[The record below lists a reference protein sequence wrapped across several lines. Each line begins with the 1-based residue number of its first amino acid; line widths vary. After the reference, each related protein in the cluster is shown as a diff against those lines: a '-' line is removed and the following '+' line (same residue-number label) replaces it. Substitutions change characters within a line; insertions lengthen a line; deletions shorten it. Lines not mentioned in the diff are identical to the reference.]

1 MWYIFEVNKD
11 KCCMEISSTKLVND
25 LIMVF
30 HFLVHVA
37 WVIHFHCD
45 RYKLTERSSCL
56 IISRAYGVYKP
67 LII

>member
-11 KCCMEISSTKLVND
+11 KCCMEIYSTKLVND
-25 LIMVF
+25 LIMV

-45 RYKLTERSSCL
+45 H
-56 IISRAYGVYKP
+56 
-67 LII
+67 